1 VPGIAKQLQ
10 ASPALLRFHLV
21 HFRFNTASWRKIGKA
36 IGESRVLKA
45 FICQACNMYNGDNM
59 QALMAGMKDNTSL
72 EVLDFSDNDLMD
84 QHGELLTQL
93 IKSQSVMRD
102 NEIWQNSLR

>member
-1 VPGIAKQLQ
+1 
-10 ASPALLRFHLV
+10 
-21 HFRFNTASWRKIGKA
+21 
-36 IGESRVLKA
+36 
-45 FICQACNMYNGDNM
+45 MYNGDNM